1 MPYKGLYYY
10 YYGICLALF
19 STHSLLVVS
28 HEPLISYLHL
38 NCPLMATL
46 LEFCRDIRCVKTGVT
61 ELLSTEKTMLSCFN
75 TMHDCDKR
83 QRETE
88 LIQRNLH
95 WLL

>member
-28 HEPLISYLHL
+28 HEPCLYL

-61 ELLSTEKTMLSCFN
+61 ATAKYRKKLCLAVSTQCTIVTRDRE
-75 TMHDCDKR
+75 R
-83 QRETE
+83 Q
-88 LIQRNLH
+88 N
-95 WLL
+95 